1 MSIVTLVSGGL
12 DSMVLAVLAAESNV
26 QQFPLFVNY
35 GQIFYEREYESCV
48 SALKR
53 LGLPVPRRM
62 SVPGFGRAIP
72 CGLTSRKKHI
82 VKDAFLP
89 NRNLL
94 FLVCGAAY
102 AHSTDA
108 NAVAIG
114 LLTEETHLFP
124 DQTQDFLNSAEIT
137 LCKSLGRE
145 IHVVAPLMR
154 FNKADVVAL
163 AEEKGIKKWY
173 SCHSGKKRPCGHCI
187 SCREYSFKKQ
197 GARNGG

>member
-12 DSMVLAVLAAESNV
+12 DSMVMAVLTADSNV

-35 GQIFYEREYESCV
+35 GQIFYKREYESCI
-48 SALKR
+48 SALGR
-53 LGLPVPRRM
+53 LRLPPPQRM
-62 SVPGFGRAIP
+62 SLSGFGHAIP
-72 CGLTSRKKHI
+72 CGLTSRKKHV

-102 AHSTDA
+102 AHSTGA

-137 LCKSLGRE
+137 LSKSLGRG
-145 IHVVAPLMR
+145 IHIVAPLMR
-154 FNKADVVAL
+154 FTKADVVAF
-163 AEEKGIKKWY
+163 AKEKGIKKWY
-173 SCHSGKKRPCGHCI
+173 SCHSGRRRPCGRCI
-187 SCREYSFKKQ
+187 SCREYNFRKE
-197 GARNGG
+197 GVTNGG